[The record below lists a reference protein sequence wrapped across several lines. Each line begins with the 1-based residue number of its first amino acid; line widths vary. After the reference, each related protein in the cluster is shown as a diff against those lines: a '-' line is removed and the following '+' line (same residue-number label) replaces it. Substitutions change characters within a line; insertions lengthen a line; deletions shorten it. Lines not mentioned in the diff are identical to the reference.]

1 MLIPPMSSP
10 VCMACV
16 PASYVDLECK
26 HLFES
31 ADVAAAGAQGC
42 SCDSLVYVYLRREQ
56 DGVHC
61 LSNLTKIKNNIGNV
75 YSSHCVHIHHVYSST
90 SNIYSHTCMLNCKA
104 GQMDPGRMTVVG
116 QVAGSQEE
124 EESARRRET
133 GNQLGCDETWQSNGN
148 GSVNACLTCNTHDS
162 PQFTPLIIAFYF
174 LLLLERSICKETR
187 NRISTLL

>member
-75 YSSHCVHIHHVYSST
+75 YSSHCVHIHHVYSSPCVHIHHVYSST
-90 SNIYSHTCMLNCKA
+90 SLKDSSGGKFRTMCFPERSGFCPTSRARKLFIFDDLLL
-104 GQMDPGRMTVVG
+104 TVVRYT
-116 QVAGSQEE
+116 SQIHLH
-124 EESARRRET
+124 
-133 GNQLGCDETWQSNGN
+133 NYKYSNMCG
-148 GSVNACLTCNTHDS
+148 
-162 PQFTPLIIAFYF
+162 F
-174 LLLLERSICKETR
+174 
-187 NRISTLL
+187 

>member
-1 MLIPPMSSP
+1 MSSP

-75 YSSHCVHIHHVYSST
+75 YSSHCVHIHHVYSSPCVHIHHVYSST
-90 SNIYSHTCMLNCKA
+90 SLIEFEALSVKNKKLWSLCIQTARMILNSKY
-104 GQMDPGRMTVVG
+104 R
-116 QVAGSQEE
+116 SEE
-124 EESARRRET
+124 KKST
-133 GNQLGCDETWQSNGN
+133 KFNYNGKPKN
-148 GSVNACLTCNTHDS
+148 KKSPVLT
-162 PQFTPLIIAFYF
+162 QIVILFALKLYM
-174 LLLLERSICKETR
+174 
-187 NRISTLL
+187 

>member
-1 MLIPPMSSP
+1 MLKQTIKLSIQSTSIIGRVGQLVIDLEEVGVDPPSMSSP

-90 SNIYSHTCMLNCKA
+90 SNVEN
-104 GQMDPGRMTVVG
+104 
-116 QVAGSQEE
+116 
-124 EESARRRET
+124 
-133 GNQLGCDETWQSNGN
+133 
-148 GSVNACLTCNTHDS
+148 
-162 PQFTPLIIAFYF
+162 
-174 LLLLERSICKETR
+174 
-187 NRISTLL
+187 